1 MACIELFTNLKKVG
15 FSCLY
20 PKLFVI
26 NGKMFYPEG
35 VEAWGWQTTGLP
47 IVIPPIQIMLA
58 MDAKMT
64 HLRMAESLLMISA
77 CANTSKIFN
86 KL

>member
-1 MACIELFTNLKKVG
+1 MTCIELFANLKKVG
-15 FSCLY
+15 LSCLY
-20 PKLFVI
+20 SKLFVI
-26 NGKMFYPEG
+26 NGKVFYSEG
-35 VEAWGWQTTGLP
+35 IEAWGWQITRLP
-47 IVIPPIQIMLA
+47 IAIPPNQIMSA

-64 HLRMAESLLMISA
+64 RLRMAESLLMISA